1 MPVILSASHASPPHS
16 VPQEL
21 LKTAVAQLYSGRI
34 PDLDI
39 ERIRGVF
46 DHSRI
51 RERAFMMP
59 TDWYL
64 SPRTPREKNMVY
76 MEKGLELLVRGSRGA
91 LEASGCRPD
100 QVDHVIFAT
109 STGMSTPSLD
119 SHLINEL
126 GLPSKTTRLPMWG
139 LGCAAGAAG
148 IARAFDYCLAHPRA
162 IVLLATLETCSLNFM
177 PDDLSKLNLVA
188 MSLFADG
195 CAAVIVAGDE
205 AAGGSAMG
213 PTIESAR
220 SHLFPGTTGIMGWD
234 VTDRGFRLILTPEL
248 PEMIRTELGGL
259 VDSFLLSRD
268 LTRGD
273 IAFYITHPGGA
284 KILDAIKVALSLS
297 NGELRLS
304 EEVLRDFGNVSS
316 VSVLLVL
323 ERWMNN
329 GWRSEPGYGLL
340 SAFGPGYSVE
350 LVLLHA

>member
-1 MPVILSASHASPPHS
+1 MPLILSASHASPPNAIR
-16 VPQEL
+16 QEF

-59 TDWYL
+59 MDWYI
-64 SPRTPREKNMVY
+64 SPRTPQEKNRVY
-76 MEKGLELLVRGSRGA
+76 MDKGLELLVRASRGC

-109 STGMSTPSLD
+109 STGLSTPSLD
-119 SHLINEL
+119 SHLINKL
-126 GLPSKTTRLPMWG
+126 GLPPNATRLPMWG
-139 LGCAAGAAG
+139 LGCSAGAAG
-148 IARAFDYCLAHPRA
+148 IARAFDYCLAHPRG
-162 IVLLATLETCSLNFM
+162 IVLLAALETCSLNFM

-195 CAAVIVAGDE
+195 CAAVLVAGDE
-205 AAGGSAMG
+205 AAVGTAAG
-213 PTIESAR
+213 PTITAAR

-234 VTDRGFRLILTPEL
+234 VTDRGFRLILTPQL

-259 VDSFLLSRD
+259 VDAFLLSRD

-284 KILDAIKVALSLS
+284 KILDAIKEALALS
-297 NGELRLS
+297 NGDLRLS

-323 ERWMNN
+323 ERWMSN